1 MSEWNVF
8 RMYVVMLLLVVVVG
22 VHMHEQ
28 VCERETERQKN
39 QERQMTQ
46 HIFEAETSIYVT

>member
-1 MSEWNVF
+1 ML
-8 RMYVVMLLLVVVVG
+8 VVVVVVG